1 MALIKPYRW
10 MSALLLSAFA
20 AYAQGQSDL
29 GSTVPPELPSDHLS
43 VIREIQ
49 VTGHRK
55 TREYIV
61 RREVTLER
69 GRSYTVTEILS
80 NIRTTRQ
87 NLMNTTLFVD
97 VTVTPCRWERDS
109 LDIQVDV
116 KERWYYWPS
125 LYFKPVDRNWNVWV
139 NQYDISLDRIN
150 YGLRFRGDNITGRND
165 KLSLLL
171 VNGYTR
177 QLALKY
183 FNPFAD
189 PTLRHGYG
197 FEISYAQ
204 NREVNYSTRG
214 NRQSFF
220 KDETRFIREQFY
232 AGLTYSYRKGSINRH
247 TAKLGFWIDN
257 VADTLLA
264 LNPKFFNSA
273 STRMRYPE
281 LIYTFQHLNVDYIP
295 YPTRGQSLEFTF
307 LKRGLGGPVDV
318 WSFNL
323 RASKHWQLPY
333 KTFYSL
339 QTEAGI
345 KLPFDQ
351 PFINQPFLGY
361 SDTYMRG
368 LEYYVVDGVA
378 GGYARNTLRKEIGK
392 VNLRTGLKS
401 RTYANIPFRF
411 FLKAYGDFGFVYNRY
426 NVTDNM
432 LTNRF
437 LYTGGF
443 GIDVLTI
450 YDWVI
455 RLEYS
460 FNQLNEQAF
469 FFHKGNF

>member
-1 MALIKPYRW
+1 MAPIKPYRW
-10 MSALLLSAFA
+10 IMGLLLSASAFTVC
-20 AYAQGQSDL
+20 GQTSH
-29 GSTVPPELPSDHLS
+29 TPPETPSLPSDHVS
-43 VIREIQ
+43 VIRDIQ

-69 GRSYTVTEILS
+69 GRSYTVAEILS

-87 NLMNTTLFVD
+87 NLMNSALFVD
-97 VTVTPCRWERDS
+97 VTVAPCRWERDT
-109 LDIQVDV
+109 LDILVDV

-125 LYFKPVDRNWNVWV
+125 VYFRPVDRNWNVWV

-150 YGLRFRGDNITGRND
+150 YGLKFRGDNITGRND
-165 KLSLLL
+165 KLSIWL

-189 PTLRHGYG
+189 PGLRHGFG
-197 FEISYAQ
+197 FEVSYAQ
-204 NREVNYSTRG
+204 NREVNYSTRR
-214 NRQSFF
+214 NQQSFY
-220 KDETRFIREQFY
+220 KDPNRFIREQFY
-232 AGLTYSYRKGSINRH
+232 AGVTYSYRKGSINRH
-247 TAKLGFWIDN
+247 TARLGFWVDN
-257 VADTLLA
+257 VADTLLS
-264 LNPKFFNSA
+264 LNPKFFNSE
-273 STRMRYPE
+273 STGIRYPE
-281 LIYTFQHLNVDYIP
+281 LNYTFQHLNVDYIP
-295 YPTRGQSLEFTF
+295 YPTRGQSLELSF
-307 LKRGLGGPVDV
+307 LKRGFGGPVDL

-323 RASKHWQLPY
+323 RASKHWTLPH
-333 KTFYSL
+333 KTYYSI
-339 QTEAGI
+339 QTEAGL

-351 PFINQPFLGY
+351 PFINQAFLGY

-378 GGYARNTLRKEIGK
+378 GGYARNTFRKEIGK

-411 FLKAYGDFGFVYNRY
+411 FVKAYGDVGFVYNRY